1 MTPTGHADL
10 VGASASGVS
19 GPPRRRRRRWPYLL
33 VAALVIVVAVRSL
46 LVQSFSLPTG
56 SMEPTLAP
64 GDRVLVSRLVRG
76 SDLQRGDIVVFDG
89 RHAFLGEGDGGTA
102 ARLARAVVGA
112 LTLDSGTDYVKR
124 VVGLPGDRVSCCST
138 SGQVG
143 RLVVN
148 GVPVTEPY
156 LFPGDAPSAVPFDVL
171 VPPGA
176 IWVMGDHR
184 SVSADSRSYLGRPG
198 GGMIDQDDVVGQ
210 VTMRYWPLG
219 RLGSLGGPGPLST
232 VPLPGAGP

>member
-1 MTPTGHADL
+1 
-10 VGASASGVS
+10 
-19 GPPRRRRRRWPYLL
+19 
-33 VAALVIVVAVRSL
+33 VAAAVIVIAVRSL

-76 SDLQRGDIVVFDG
+76 GDLHRGDIVVFDG
-89 RHAFLGEGDGGTA
+89 RHAFLGEGDGGAA
-102 ARLARAVVGA
+102 ARLGRAVVGA

-124 VVGLPGDRVSCCST
+124 VIGLPGDRVSCCST

-143 RLVVN
+143 QLAVN

-156 LFPGDAPSAVPFDVL
+156 LFPRDAPSAVPFDVL

-184 SVSADSRSYLGRPG
+184 SVSADSRSYLGQPG
-198 GGMIDQDDVVGQ
+198 GGMIDEGDVVGQ
-210 VTMRYWPLG
+210 VTVRYWPLG